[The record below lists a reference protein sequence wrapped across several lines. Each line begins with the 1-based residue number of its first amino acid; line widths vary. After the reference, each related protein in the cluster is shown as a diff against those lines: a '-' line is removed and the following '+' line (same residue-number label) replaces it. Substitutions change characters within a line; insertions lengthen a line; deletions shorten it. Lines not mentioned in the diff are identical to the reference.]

1 MEEKMLRVKENVIL
15 VKAEAFDHILN
26 KVDKNKQVTKE
37 DVFEILKPIKNLLN
51 DIEYTK
57 YTQLMRNTTEDL
69 SIPKGKL
76 DLLLEN
82 LKYYQTT
89 IDGNPAWIIE
99 EYMSYMSGR
108 QGLYNIET
116 YVMKDNILYTLKF
129 FSDPLKVPET
139 LPIAQ
144 QIIDSF
150 RIVGLCSTQK

>member
-69 SIPKGKL
+69 SIPK
-76 DLLLEN
+76 
-82 LKYYQTT
+82 
-89 IDGNPAWIIE
+89 ASW
-99 EYMSYMSGR
+99 
-108 QGLYNIET
+108 T
-116 YVMKDNILYTLKF
+116 YF
-129 FSDPLKVPET
+129 
-139 LPIAQ
+139 
-144 QIIDSF
+144 
-150 RIVGLCSTQK
+150 